1 MSKVSA
7 VLRFPRSG
15 PGLPVRCWKR
25 HQNLGY
31 AVEPIPVIP
40 KVFVDPAI
48 CRQAT
53 AEDTIIIRLS
63 WGFDEIRG
71 HSQFASSSRDAP
83 SHAVILTSVFR
94 GLQTL
99 SNGFTDF
106 AKLAKCTVTYA

>member
-53 AEDTIIIRLS
+53 AENTIIIRLS

-71 HSQFASSSRDAP
+71 
-83 SHAVILTSVFR
+83 T
-94 GLQTL
+94 
-99 SNGFTDF
+99 FTVCV
-106 AKLAKCTVTYA
+106 KLARRAFPRRDPDLGISGSTDVVQPVHRLR